1 MRKTLLKKGFTT
13 FFGLIMA
20 CTSLNFLNAQNNW
33 QGDISS
39 DFYDVNNWSDN
50 TIDFANAGSQTLV
63 IGAGNPNNPLQI
75 GGSNSIGARPDY
87 LNTISGANATF
98 NGTLYPWNSDMLN
111 GTVTLNAPALLSIR
125 NVIYIGKG
133 DNGTV
138 NINGG
143 ALYSRFQTIIGYNT
157 GGNGTVNV
165 NGGTLYVGNYL
176 EVATSPSGTNPTG
189 TLNISGGV
197 VDVTTAVNIG
207 TNGNIIISSIGALI
221 LTGDHTTTLENY
233 ISNGKISALNGE
245 NLSVNFDGSR
255 TTVSIAQDPNR
266 MIEEYASYIIL
277 KNDYLEAKIEKS
289 TSNIQSLKV
298 NGVET
303 LATFNAANNSR
314 IGTYYDFTGSYGFD
328 KISGTVFSI
337 KEETEDYIDVSFK
350 RTYSDGNYLAPCDA
364 DIHYVLKKNDTGIY
378 TYSILTH
385 KAEYPA
391 FDLGSWR
398 QVVWIGNDG
407 TDYLAEKIY
416 VTEQKSWE
424 MPSVYDFSQA
434 SGTPIPEII
443 KLNTGVRAGK
453 YDGKYEYC
461 ENLIDIPA
469 YGHASDKNN
478 IGSWAVFGSHE
489 FFNAGPTNHDLN
501 AAAGIIHIDMN
512 TVHYNCRGFSIPQ
525 GEEWSKI
532 YGPYLIYTSTVT
544 GNGDAQW
551 ADAKTRAAQDK
562 AEWPFSW
569 LTNTPEYP
577 LADGRGNITGNFS
590 ISDSEKPDLDGSNA
604 WIGVTQ
610 LTPASDG
617 DWQFEDKNYQYWVK
631 TDASGNFDIKHVRP
645 GTYTLFAFKN
655 GAVDEYRMEN
665 VTVTAG
671 GTTSLG
677 NVTWTIPRNNG
688 KLLWEIGIPDR
699 TAAEYK
705 FGDFDYCEGF
715 VEDKFEN
722 TFSNPIEYNI
732 EDNNWATVLPYV
744 HTKYIKSDGSRDAWN
759 WNINFTVTGT
769 IPTTGNAKLTVAF
782 ASVDHA
788 QFWLYL
794 NGNNVYLSYPTAPS
808 GGNAWIRQSNRS
820 KYGIQTFNIPYSSL
834 VQGENT
840 LTFLM
845 PSNQSNSHLMYD
857 YISLEG
863 SNITVQNSAL
873 STENFESDFGIKMF
887 PNPTNGT
894 VNIQLPNTV
903 NNLITELYSVN
914 GSLIS
919 RQTHKTNTNRLELDL
934 SDKPEGIYFLKLVS
948 DYPATLKIIKN
959 R

>member
-1 MRKTLLKKGFTT
+1 MRKTLLKKGYRTFLGLAMALISINLQAQTT
-13 FFGLIMA
+13 WTGSTDTNFVEASNWDTSLIPTGSDDVIIAEASNSPILSTDIPGGYIQSLAINANAELTVSAKMWVWRLSYVGGTLTLNGNADLNCRNQTRFGL
-20 CTSLNFLNAQNNW
+20 
-33 QGDISS
+33 
-39 DFYDVNNWSDN
+39 
-50 TIDFANAGSQTLV
+50 
-63 IGAGNPNNPLQI
+63 AGNPSTVNVNGGKLESKYSMII
-75 GGSNSIGARPDY
+75 GESGDGT
-87 LNTISGANATF
+87 LNLN
-98 NGTLYPWNSDMLN
+98 NGTI
-111 GTVTLNAPALLSIR
+111 NAAQELK
-125 NVIYIGKG
+125 VGGYTGIGI
-133 DNGTV
+133 V

-143 ALYSRFQTIIGYNT
+143 AIYTPFVNLGA
-157 GGNGTVNV
+157 NGTI
-165 NGGTLYVGNYL
+165 
-176 EVATSPSGTNPTG
+176 
-189 TLNISGGV
+189 NISGLGTLH
-197 VDVTTAVNIG
+197 VT
-207 TNGNIIISSIGALI
+207 GNQTSEIQ
-221 LTGDHTTTLENY
+221 TH
-233 ISNGKISALNGE
+233 ISNGKIKAG
-245 NLSVNFDGSR
+245 DGSS
-255 TTVSIAQDPNR
+255 TLDVSYNGTHTIVSIAQDPNR
-266 MIEEYASYIIL
+266 MIQEFSTYIIL
-277 KNDYLEAKIEKS
+277 KNEFLEAKIEKS

-303 LATFNAANNSR
+303 LATYNAANNSR

-350 RTYSDGNYLAPCDA
+350 RTYADGSYLAPCDA

-416 VTEQKSWE
+416 VTEQKGWE

-434 SGTPIPEII
+434 SGTTIPEII

-478 IGSWAVFGSHE
+478 IGSWAVFGNHE

-551 ADAKTRAAQDK
+551 ADAKARAAQDK

-590 ISDSEKPDLDGSNA
+590 ITDSEKPELDGSNA

-610 LTPASDG
+610 LTAASDG

-631 TDASGNFDIKHVRP
+631 TDALGNFDIKHVRP

-655 GAVDEYRMEN
+655 GAIDEYRMEN
-665 VTVTAG
+665 VTVTAA
-671 GTTSLG
+671 GTTNLG
-677 NVTWTIPRNNG
+677 NINWTIPRNNG

-705 FGDFDYCEGF
+705 FGDFDFCEGF
-715 VEDKFEN
+715 VEDKFET
-722 TFSNPIEYNI
+722 TFANPIEYNI
-732 EDNNWATVLPYV
+732 EDNNWASVLPYV

-759 WNINFTVTGT
+759 WNINFTVNGT

-794 NGNNVYLSYPTAPS
+794 NGNNIFLNYPSAPS

-820 KYGIQTFNIPYSSL
+820 KYGIQTFDIPYSNL
-834 VQGENT
+834 VQGKNT

-845 PSNQSNSHLMYD
+845 PSNQSNSHVMYD

-863 SNITVQNSAL
+863 SNISVQNSSL
-873 STENFESDFGIKMF
+873 STEDFDSKNKIKMY
-887 PNPTNGT
+887 PNPTNGK
-894 VNIQLPNTV
+894 IKIDLPYSST
-903 NNLITELYSVN
+903 NLAIELYSIS
-914 GSLIS
+914 GTLIS
-919 RQTHKTNTNRLELDL
+919 RQNHKSNTKSLELDL
-934 SDKPEGIYFLKLVS
+934 SNNPAGVYFLKIVS
-948 DYPATLKIIKN
+948 DNPITLKIVKN
-959 R
+959 